1 MTPKFISTIFALAA
15 ATALVPCVGFADT
28 FEAESAVTAATLYP
42 NGAHVT
48 RHATVSVPAGKH
60 QISFFDIPVANEHA
74 PVQGLQTRVDQ
85 ATLGPVTIVNEATTE
100 KDGVRSTEAQKAFD
114 AVEALEA
121 QLKTEK
127 RKVLALEL
135 EADAAEDSL
144 NFINAL
150 ETPEGANASDIAA
163 LAATIRDQSLQAR
176 LAMQDAKARA
186 EDAKDALKGLTQELA
201 DAKAALQKLSSASRL
216 RARITL
222 EVDLKEAADVGVTF
236 VYDTAAAG
244 WRPTYKAHVDTV
256 ENTLVLNRT
265 MLASQSTGEPWVDV
279 DLSFSTER
287 PSRRTEPSTVAE
299 YLRRIDEPAVRR
311 QDFSDLDIAANEAK
325 LTFSDA
331 PMAAMGM
338 EVAQAQSY
346 GLSLTFN
353 YGSPA
358 TLYSAAGGATEFA
371 LSPMSFTP
379 DLSVRA
385 VPLFDDTGYLIANVT
400 NDGGEVLLPGDMQL
414 FRDGSLIGDSFF
426 EMQPDGAEFEM
437 AFGAI
442 DGVKVSR
449 VTLDRNEGDRG
460 FISKSNEASSS
471 VRLDVENLTGRSW
484 PIEVMDRVSVS
495 EQGDLTVDWK
505 ATPMPTEQGVDDR
518 RGVLSWRFD
527 LPSGESKSIQLDENL
542 RWPEGQILR

>member
-1 MTPKFISTIFALAA
+1 MTPKFISTIFAFTA

-48 RHATVSVPAGKH
+48 RKATVSVPAGKH
-60 QISFFDIPVANEHA
+60 QISFFDIPVSNELA
-74 PVQGLQTRVDQ
+74 PVQGLQTRVEH
-85 ATLGPVTIVNEATTE
+85 ATLGPVTVINEVTS
-100 KDGVRSTEAQKAFD
+100 KNDSVRSPEAQAAFD
-114 AVEALEA
+114 VVEALET
-121 QLKTEK
+121 QLKNEK
-127 RKVLALEL
+127 RKVLALEQ
-135 EADAAEDSL
+135 EANAAEDSL

-150 ETPEGANASDIAA
+150 ETLEGANASDIAA
-163 LAATIRDQSLQAR
+163 MAATIRDQSLQAR

-201 DAKAALQKLSSASRL
+201 DAKVALQKLASATRL
-216 RARITL
+216 RARISL
-222 EVDLKEAADVGVTF
+222 EVDLKEAADVDVTF
-236 VYDTAAAG
+236 VYDTAAAY

-256 ENTLVLNRT
+256 ENTMVLDRT
-265 MLASQSTGEPWVDV
+265 MLAGQTTGEPWVNV

-287 PSRRTEPSTVAE
+287 PSRRTDPSDVAE
-299 YLRRIDEPAVRR
+299 YLRRISDPAVMKQER
-311 QDFSDLDIAANEAK
+311 SI
-325 LTFSDA
+325 TFSGSARMGFNDA
-331 PMAAMGM
+331 PMALMDM
-338 EVAQAQSY
+338 EVAETQAY

-371 LSPMSFTP
+371 LSPVSLTP

-385 VPLFDDTGYLIANVT
+385 VPLFDDTGYLIADVT
-400 NDGGEVLLPGDMQL
+400 NDSGEVLLPGDMQL
-414 FRDGSLIGDSFF
+414 FRDGSLIGDSFL

-442 DGVKVSR
+442 DGIKVSR

-471 VRLDVENLTGRSW
+471 LRLDVENLTARSW

-495 EQGDLTVDWK
+495 EQEDLTVEWT
-505 ATPMPTEQGVDDR
+505 ATPMPTEQNVDDR

-527 LPSGESKSIQLDENL
+527 LPAGETQSVQLEENL
-542 RWPEGQILR
+542 GWPEGKILR